1 MTTTYTI
8 PEAPSI
14 TNERQYIE
22 WFVQYSD
29 KLEELRNLTGRYAE
43 GERLEAF
50 VAEHTDRGMS
60 LLEMHPD
67 RESLFERVSFMSED
81 TWAKLKKVLAEY
93 GGLAN
98 CPEPQR
104 VLLVGLVIHIMIG
117 VEVLEKKYLHP
128 EAGRLVPEI
137 R

>member
-8 PEAPSI
+8 PKAPSI

-29 KLEELRNLTGRYAE
+29 KLAELRTLTGRYAE
-43 GERLEAF
+43 DDRLEAF

-67 RESLFERVSFMSED
+67 QVSLFERVSFMSED
-81 TWAKLKKVLAEY
+81 TWEKLKKVLAEY
-93 GGLAN
+93 DGLAN

-117 VEVLEKKYLHP
+117 VEILEKKYQYA

-137 R
+137 

>member
-1 MTTTYTI
+1 MTATSHTI
-8 PEAPSI
+8 PEAPPI
-14 TNERQYIE
+14 THEREYIE

-29 KLEELRNLTGRYAE
+29 KVAELRKLAGAYAE
-43 GERLEAF
+43 GDRLEDF
-50 VAEHTDRGMS
+50 VAEHADRGMS

-67 RESLFERVSFMSED
+67 QDSLFERVSFMSED

-98 CPEPQR
+98 CPEPER

-117 VEVLEKKYLHP
+117 VEVLEMKNQHP
-128 EAGRLVPEI
+128 EAGRLVPEV
-137 R
+137 